1 VVGVGG
7 YLRYPF
13 CISIKIFFSISFL
26 FSYGKLACTPLLG
39 ILFSNVSNKP
49 KKRPSITKPKF
60 INSSLPI
67 INRTRMTEAI
77 KSIEQL
83 LSKYNLQPHDLE
95 YILSFMQREKIT
107 PQLAMRRIKLF
118 EKLQEKMSK
127 TQEDEKVKELTNELD
142 HLSKIVEEL
151 QAERESLIKEKE
163 KLQKEI
169 EESRLQ
175 QDLFQAEREELK
187 MQMKAL
193 MESISTIESESE
205 TEDTLK
211 QEIQELKKNLNVV
224 TAGIQT
230 LKDELKQLSVQK
242 PEVKNFVFELE
253 GLLERIVRHS
263 PLPSGI
269 AEQLS
274 TVIGTIST
282 QVAEATL
289 EVPVEIG
296 TKQEEE
302 ETISP
307 DQIKFIQKTP
317 SKSTEPTTT
326 LVKTKVSKSVA
337 SAPSTVPS
345 SPPRK
350 SVEVTEQKR
359 ETHKMPSRPVIKEK
373 LFVEP
378 EKLEKI
384 EKEPL
389 KKTEQPPKK
398 ESIEKKEVVK
408 EVVKKEPTPAK
419 PKKVDVSAK
428 PITDEKPISAKTEK
442 ILKLFISYVNQA
454 DSDENFK
461 ARISAICDMDEAY
474 VELGGLAMAQIYSY
488 QTQGLKKKKE
498 FERLLQSWIENGLPR

>member
-1 VVGVGG
+1 
-7 YLRYPF
+7 
-13 CISIKIFFSISFL
+13 
-26 FSYGKLACTPLLG
+26 
-39 ILFSNVSNKP
+39 
-49 KKRPSITKPKF
+49 
-60 INSSLPI
+60 
-67 INRTRMTEAI
+67 MTEAI
-77 KSIEQL
+77 KSIEEL

-95 YILSFMQREKIT
+95 YILAFMQRENIT

-127 TQEDEKVKELTNELD
+127 TQEDKKVKELTNELD

-151 QAERESLIKEKE
+151 QAERESLVKEKE

-169 EESRLQ
+169 EESRIQ

-193 MESISTIESESE
+193 MESISSIESESE
-205 TEDTLK
+205 SEDTLK

-230 LKDELKQLSVQK
+230 LKDELKQLSAQK
-242 PEVKNFVFELE
+242 PEVKNFIFELE
-253 GLLERIVRHS
+253 GLLERIIKQS
-263 PLPSGI
+263 PLPTGI
-269 AEQLS
+269 ASQLA
-274 TVIGTIST
+274 TAIGTIS
-282 QVAEATL
+282 QVETTFETPLEAEVK
-289 EVPVEIG
+289 ED
-296 TKQEEE
+296 EE

-317 SKSTEPTTT
+317 SKPAKPSAPSA
-326 LVKTKVSKSVA
+326 VKTKVSESVIPKSSAIHSTITEKSV
-337 SAPSTVPS
+337 
-345 SPPRK
+345 K
-350 SVEVTEQKR
+350 ETEEKR
-359 ETHKMPSRPVIKEK
+359 EIAKTPSRPVIKEK

-378 EKLEKI
+378 EEIEKI
-384 EKEPL
+384 EKEPA
-389 KKTEQPPKK
+389 KKPEKPPVKK
-398 ESIEKKEVVK
+398 EKEPVEKKEIA
-408 EVVKKEPTPAK
+408 KKEPTPTK

-428 PITDEKPISAKTEK
+428 PVTDEKPISAKTEK

-461 ARISAICDMDEAY
+461 ARIAAICDMDEAY